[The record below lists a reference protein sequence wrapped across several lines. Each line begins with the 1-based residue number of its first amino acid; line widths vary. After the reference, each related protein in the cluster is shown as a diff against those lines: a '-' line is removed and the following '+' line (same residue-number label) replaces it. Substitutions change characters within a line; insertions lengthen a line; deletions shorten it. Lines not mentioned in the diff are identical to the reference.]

1 MSQNVW
7 WSRNNL
13 NRILI
18 TQKVTEMKPK
28 IIINLFVFTIIN
40 LFGLYYCMADEAHG
54 NGDIDNP
61 VLLIRVDDL
70 GMSHSV
76 NSAAKALFETGMP
89 LSVSVM
95 FACPW
100 YQEAVEILTGYPEVA
115 VGVHLTL
122 NSEWKYYKWGPVA
135 GRTVVPSI
143 VDGEGLFFPTT
154 ALFLENNPDLGEVEI
169 ELRSQIERA
178 LNAGI
183 RIDYIDHHMGTA
195 VSTPELLALT
205 ERLAEE
211 YNLAMAASYI
221 QSSDSGIYAVPYEEK
236 QDSLIS
242 LIRHLHPGEK
252 RLLVSHVAYD
262 TPEMS
267 VLVDLNPHGLADM
280 SKHREAELKALK
292 TTAFR
297 EALKKFNVRLITYRD
312 LIESY

>member
-1 MSQNVW
+1 
-7 WSRNNL
+7 
-13 NRILI
+13 
-18 TQKVTEMKPK
+18 MKPK
-28 IIINLFVFTIIN
+28 IRVNLLIYTIII
-40 LFGLYYCMADEAHG
+40 LSGFYYCIADNTSLAGES
-54 NGDIDNP
+54 DSP

-76 NSAAKALFETGMP
+76 NLAAKALFETGMP

-100 YQEAVEILTGYPEVA
+100 YQEAVEILSEHPGVS
-115 VGVHLTL
+115 VGIHLTL

-135 GRTVVPSI
+135 GRTAVPSI

-154 ALFLENNPDLGEVEI
+154 ALFLENNPDVNEVEI
-169 ELRSQIERA
+169 ELRAQIERA
-178 LNAGI
+178 LNSGI

-195 VSTPELLALT
+195 VSTPELRALT

-211 YNLAMAASYI
+211 YDLAMASSYI
-221 QSSDSGIYAVPYEEK
+221 QAYDSGIYAVSYEEK

-242 LIRHLHPGEK
+242 LIGHLRPGEK
-252 RLLVSHVAYD
+252 RLLVSHIAYD

-292 TTAFR
+292 STAFSETLR
-297 EALKKFNVRLITYRD
+297 KYNVRLITYRD
-312 LIESY
+312 LIASY